1 MPKLT
6 ELELELLR
14 LVIADYLDN
23 VDDSLDDKLLHIYK
37 KIERLNKE
45 NENV

>member
-1 MPKLT
+1 MLKLS

-23 VDDSLDDKLLHIYK
+23 VDDSLDDKLLHIFK
-37 KIERLNKE
+37 KIEKINKE
-45 NENV
+45 LENV